1 MNKREELLQP
11 PRLVQGAFFGPFKRS
26 QTAQR
31 EQRVQL
37 MYTKLGIP
45 GNKSQI

>member
-1 MNKREELLQP
+1 MPERPLALC
-11 PRLVQGAFFGPFKRS
+11 RGFFFGPFKRS